1 MNNKEENRFQDSNMD
16 IYVCGKF
23 KPIMNALIAEVIE
36 DNNIDTKYDNIM
48 GQRKEKIF
56 IDVKKDK
63 LIDNNSKSIKETSLN
78 KYEKES
84 KIILKNNN
92 NIDIY
97 KFFDNLK
104 DYKSDIINKNDFK
117 IKNSAFNWNLHFY
130 CKNGFEQNS
139 IKSIKKYIYKDD
151 FDFNLKNT
159 LIIFVKKIEKIYQVI
174 DIFDDINKD
183 DQPLFLFIINKSY
196 FKKENKEILDDIK
209 NYINDSK
216 NYKFNIRNIKILD
229 ELDTNKRI
237 KFMDDEN
244 IEIENKKALNSYI
257 LNLYLFLIRAFFYY
271 NNLEMILDSMNT

>member
-92 NIDIY
+92 NIDIC
-97 KFFDNLK
+97 KFLDNLK
-104 DYKSDIINKNDFK
+104 DYKSEIIKKNDFT

-130 CKNGFEQNS
+130 CKKGFKQNS
-139 IKSIKKYIYKDD
+139 IKKIKKYFK
-151 FDFNLKNT
+151 NL
-159 LIIFVKKIEKIYQVI
+159 IF
-174 DIFDDINKD
+174 
-183 DQPLFLFIINKSY
+183 
-196 FKKENKEILDDIK
+196 IK
-209 NYINDSK
+209 
-216 NYKFNIRNIKILD
+216 
-229 ELDTNKRI
+229 
-237 KFMDDEN
+237 
-244 IEIENKKALNSYI
+244 
-257 LNLYLFLIRAFFYY
+257 
-271 NNLEMILDSMNT
+271 MILILI